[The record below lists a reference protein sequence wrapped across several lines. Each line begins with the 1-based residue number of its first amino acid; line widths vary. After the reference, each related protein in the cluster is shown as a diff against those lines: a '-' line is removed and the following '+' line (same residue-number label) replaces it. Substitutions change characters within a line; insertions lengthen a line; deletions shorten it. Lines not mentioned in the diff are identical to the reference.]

1 MIILFSD
8 ATYTIDRADSN
19 LATAEGDQSTFLD
32 ITDVF
37 DESVEPTLCVGGYE
51 GSEDVPDLPRDSR
64 QATPSQSTPNS
75 KESTPKTQRKIPPSN
90 AAPSRTLECTP
101 DKLAS
106 SADTS
111 GKATK
116 DLQYCKLIC
125 FH

>member
-1 MIILFSD
+1 MVIPFTD

-37 DESVEPTLCVGGYE
+37 DDSVEPTLCVGGNE
-51 GSEDVPDLPRDSR
+51 CSEDFPDLPQDSR
-64 QATPSQSTPNS
+64 QATPSQSSPNS
-75 KESTPKTQRKIPPSN
+75 KESTPKAQRKIANSIV
-90 AAPSRTLECTP
+90 APSRALECTP

-111 GKATK
+111 GILK
-116 DLQYCKLIC
+116 
-125 FH
+125 